1 MTIRQDYLTLL
12 EELVA
17 IPSVSAQAASLPEAA
32 TTIANAFRQL
42 GAKVTYDDTYFAPF
56 VQAEF
61 TSDQPDAKTL
71 VIYNHYDVQP
81 PNPLT
86 CGRRRLGHCQHGMVS
101 YMAAVL
107 TTIKAI

>member
-56 VQAEF
+56 V
-61 TSDQPDAKTL
+61 
-71 VIYNHYDVQP
+71 
-81 PNPLT
+81 
-86 CGRRRLGHCQHGMVS
+86 
-101 YMAAVL
+101 
-107 TTIKAI
+107 